1 MAGKVGRPS
10 RFNAEVLEVIC
21 KGVKL
26 GLSYERAAENAGVSR
41 SVLHRW
47 IAADNA
53 GKAQYR
59 GVCDALAKARA
70 EGETRLLARVI
81 KAGEEDWRAA
91 AWILE
96 RRHPE
101 NYARMERREITGRD
115 GGPVQMEISSWVDL
129 VRQATRDGAP
139 DAERD
144 ARLVPDSTP
153 EPSLPRRGK
162 PRAIKSK
169 A

>member
-10 RFNAEVLEVIC
+10 RFNAQVLEIVC

-53 GKAQYR
+53 GKVQYR

-96 RRHPE
+96 RRHPDQ
-101 NYARMERREITGRD
+101 YARVERRELTGPD
-115 GGPVQMEISSWVDL
+115 GSPVQLQVSTWVDL
-129 VRQATRDGAP
+129 VQQAVRAQPDMDNVTDGTR
-139 DAERD
+139 
-144 ARLVPDSTP
+144 SKH
-153 EPSLPRRGK
+153 PRK
-162 PRAIKSK
+162 NP
-169 A
+169 